1 MSNWVRK
8 EQIFFETRSSHD
20 YFLVFFFYRALSWK
34 TSFQLDL
41 RFCRKSLSGVMTHIP
56 CRQIQSKLSNFKMQ
70 WRRVQFEALLS
81 GLYTLITVR
90 LVSFKIFIIS
100 HISFVI
106 GVFKEF
112 FSTKVQSDEFYD
124 KLSKSDKKKWKDE
137 YKEDVAAYF
146 KRSLVTKIGNATI
159 KMLRFVSHLSP
170 IISGLFNMNNT

>member
-1 MSNWVRK
+1 M
-8 EQIFFETRSSHD
+8 Q
-20 YFLVFFFYRALSWK
+20 
-34 TSFQLDL
+34 FQ
-41 RFCRKSLSGVMTHIP
+41 
-56 CRQIQSKLSNFKMQ
+56 
-70 WRRVQFEALLS
+70 ALLS
-81 GLYTLITVR
+81 GFYTLIRVC
-90 LVSFKIFIIS
+90 LVSFKIFITS

-112 FSTKVQSDEFYD
+112 FSTEVQSDKFYD

-170 IISGLFNMNNT
+170 IMSGLLNMSNT

>member
-1 MSNWVRK
+1 M
-8 EQIFFETRSSHD
+8 Q
-20 YFLVFFFYRALSWK
+20 
-34 TSFQLDL
+34 FQ
-41 RFCRKSLSGVMTHIP
+41 
-56 CRQIQSKLSNFKMQ
+56 
-70 WRRVQFEALLS
+70 ALLS
-81 GLYTLITVR
+81 GFYTLIRAR

-106 GVFKEF
+106 GVFKEY
-112 FSTKVQSDEFYD
+112 FSTEVQSDKFYD

-170 IISGLFNMNNT
+170 IMSGLLNMSNT